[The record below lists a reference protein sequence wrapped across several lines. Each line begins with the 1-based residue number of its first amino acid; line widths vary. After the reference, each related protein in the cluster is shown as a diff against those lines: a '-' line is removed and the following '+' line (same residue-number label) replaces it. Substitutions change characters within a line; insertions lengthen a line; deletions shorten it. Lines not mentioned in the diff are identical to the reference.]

1 MMEDACAKEN
11 GKDAARPVPSKP
23 PLPSLV
29 CATCAGQKILVPL
42 SMSEQSDS
50 DATLDIAFS
59 WEHMVDAEA
68 LMNSLAKAL
77 SHFPCCTGRFVRRQV
92 FVEPAAGVKV
102 KQPRLCILCNNAG
115 VSFSHSRYDGKR
127 PSVLGPITGLFDRAV
142 GTLAKADAKGGP
154 LLRVKLLECEDGQ
167 ILALSFSQG
176 LADVEGIGFF
186 LQAWCHTHR
195 GEEPGP
201 ASLDA
206 RVVLEGAVNNGFP
219 KLDSAFTYLHR
230 RELATRA
237 ATAKAAAAAAAER
250 LGVTTFLL
258 DWDELRTLADDFSQ
272 KLRGRRLI
280 YDSETLSHAEVAFA
294 LVVEALGKAVSASVW
309 LDYRVTFGFDR
320 LFGHVRGIADVD
332 LPADHIQAA
341 AVIRKKLQ
349 IAKDSPD
356 FWCWKAQQS
365 KTCPVEPSAEII
377 FSSWLEAANRRQ
389 VGWVGG
395 HMLLWQSTVNART
408 RAGRKNFVVVPELSS
423 YEVAQLKLNAVYRM
437 SHASHVLHTGLP
449 DGMSTPLE
457 ALEDLD
463 CVELEDKDVQ
473 QQSLIRRATTRQLHR
488 AQDAK
493 PFVPAAVLAVVIGV
507 CSVVPYNMVLRGD
520 PGSPLF
526 ISFCL
531 HLAIIGGSLHRAKSL
546 IMERSIP
553 LRYHAAIILLGCSFT
568 SFKSDAYVRLPAS
581 VCMMLSNLRMMVG
594 VVVQYVLFRK
604 RYSLSQ
610 LFGVLI
616 VTVGIAWASQAMQ
629 SASAARSTAASAGAA
644 SSHDFGVGCAEVLV
658 SSVSLALLSSTVKIA
673 FEKFGESVEEQIFMQ
688 HLCGIFIVFP
698 SQWDKVGPR
707 IVDWYQRPDWWLILN
722 LLLSVASTFA
732 ARAAA

>member
-1 MMEDACAKEN
+1 MSSHK
-11 GKDAARPVPSKP
+11 GSSK
-23 PLPSLV
+23 
-29 CATCAGQKILVPL
+29 
-42 SMSEQSDS
+42 
-50 DATLDIAFS
+50 
-59 WEHMVDAEA
+59 
-68 LMNSLAKAL
+68 
-77 SHFPCCTGRFVRRQV
+77 
-92 FVEPAAGVKV
+92 
-102 KQPRLCILCNNAG
+102 
-115 VSFSHSRYDGKR
+115 
-127 PSVLGPITGLFDRAV
+127 
-142 GTLAKADAKGGP
+142 
-154 LLRVKLLECEDGQ
+154 
-167 ILALSFSQG
+167 
-176 LADVEGIGFF
+176 
-186 LQAWCHTHR
+186 
-195 GEEPGP
+195 
-201 ASLDA
+201 
-206 RVVLEGAVNNGFP
+206 
-219 KLDSAFTYLHR
+219 
-230 RELATRA
+230 
-237 ATAKAAAAAAAER
+237 
-250 LGVTTFLL
+250 
-258 DWDELRTLADDFSQ
+258 
-272 KLRGRRLI
+272 
-280 YDSETLSHAEVAFA
+280 
-294 LVVEALGKAVSASVW
+294 
-309 LDYRVTFGFDR
+309 
-320 LFGHVRGIADVD
+320 
-332 LPADHIQAA
+332 
-341 AVIRKKLQ
+341 
-349 IAKDSPD
+349 
-356 FWCWKAQQS
+356 WK
-365 KTCPVEPSAEII
+365 
-377 FSSWLEAANRRQ
+377 
-389 VGWVGG
+389 
-395 HMLLWQSTVNART
+395 
-408 RAGRKNFVVVPELSS
+408 
-423 YEVAQLKLNAVYRM
+423 VAQLKLNAVYRM

-732 ARAAA
+732 ARAAAARMAGRSPSLLMTQLVQTIECFSQLLLVALIRAPPFPPVGFWLGTLVLLIGTLQYLRASADVPKPPVRSDEVSVPAKEQ